1 MVASRDIR
9 AGEVI
14 FEELP
19 LTFGPSDNSRPV
31 CLGCYQVLHLVL
43 VGFSGISPLVLLIS
57 NVPPLSENHRC
68 GGRRG
73 VQGRLR
79 LPHVLRELR
88 RREGAQGL

>member
-31 CLGCYQVLHLVL
+31 CLGCYQVFHLGL
-43 VGFSGISPLVLLIS
+43 IIGLFGFLS
-57 NVPPLSENHRC
+57 NS
-68 GGRRG
+68 
-73 VQGRLR
+73 
-79 LPHVLRELR
+79 
-88 RREGAQGL
+88 